1 MSVRWASAASPA
13 HRLAILQLAE
23 RAAAERPDVPALQRV
38 WAEALDG
45 AGQGEEALERLAEAC
60 RRFPGDEAL
69 HSACASALMRMGR
82 TEEALDRARLWL
94 PAVWAQKLQFR
105 LLIRAGR
112 TERLAELEPALRKAD
127 PADPDLIEYRASQLR
142 DAPEALLQA
151 CDEILESHPA
161 ATHLLYHK
169 ALALARLGRSG
180 AAEAVMGL
188 DRFLRIV
195 RLDPPAP
202 YRDEERFR
210 AELAN
215 EIRENPTLHSDPAGH
230 ATRRGRRT
238 AAFPLPGDSAGAA
251 LLEGVRDEVSAYADG
266 LTGDHP
272 FVKAR
277 PLEAGLRSWALLFDS
292 RGHQLLHHHP
302 GAWLTGVYYVTAPEA
317 AKRPG
322 ALRIGSVPAWLG
334 RPAPWKV
341 VDVEP
346 VPGTLVLF
354 PSFVPHETLPTGS
367 DETRISVAF
376 DVAAEG

>member
-1 MSVRWASAASPA
+1 MSMRWASAPSPA
-13 HRLAILQLAE
+13 HRQALLRLAE
-23 RAAAERPDVPALQRV
+23 RAAAERPEAPALQRV
-38 WAEALDG
+38 WAEALEG
-45 AGQGEEALERLAEAC
+45 AGREDEALERFGDAC
-60 RRFPGDEAL
+60 RRFPDDEAL
-69 HSACASALMRMGR
+69 HSARASALARMGR
-82 TEEALDRARLWL
+82 TEEALDQARLWL
-94 PAVWAQKLQFR
+94 PAAWALKLRFR
-105 LLIRAGR
+105 LLMRAGR
-112 TERLAELEPALRKAD
+112 TEGLADLEPALRRAD
-127 PADPDLIEYRASQLR
+127 PADPDLIEYRAMRLR
-142 DAPEALLQA
+142 DSPEALLRA
-151 CDEILESHPA
+151 CDEILAGHPS

-169 ALALARLGRSG
+169 ALALARLGRDE

-202 YRDEERFR
+202 YDDRQRFL

-230 ATRRGRRT
+230 ATRKGRRT
-238 AAFPLPGDSAGAA
+238 AAFPLPEDSAGAA
-251 LLEGVRDEVSAYADG
+251 LLRGVREQVSAYAEG
-266 LTGDHP
+266 LAGDHP

-277 PLEAGLRSWALLFDS
+277 PSVAGLGSWALLFDS
-292 RGHQLLHHHP
+292 RGHQMLHHHP
-302 GAWLTGVYYVTAPEA
+302 GAWLTGVCYVTAPEA

-334 RPAPWKV
+334 RPPPWKI

-367 DETRISVAF
+367 DALRISVAF
-376 DVAAEG
+376 DVAAVI